1 MDISISS
8 QIASLCPQLR
18 LVCLKANVVIQ
29 PSPSALLQE
38 IQNSC
43 ASISHVSIEKIKDSP
58 AIAAS
63 RRAYKAMGKA
73 PSRYRLSAEALRRRI
88 VKGGELYQISNVVEC
103 INLTSLESGFS
114 IGGYDVNKIEGNI
127 ELSLGRA
134 DDVYEAIGRGQ
145 LNIEN
150 LPVFRDTQG
159 AFGSPTS
166 DSVSTCITDS
176 TQRILLIFLDFES
189 DEAVY
194 EAVSFCER
202 LLQTYCQASELYQ
215 HSISAS

>member
-1 MDISISS
+1 MEISISP

-18 LVCLKANVVIQ
+18 LVSLEATVGIS
-29 PSPSALLQE
+29 PSPEGLLDE
-38 IQNSC
+38 IKKSR
-43 ASISHVSIEKIKDSP
+43 ASVSQMAMEEIKDMP

-73 PSRYRLSAEALRRRI
+73 PSRYRLSAEALRRRL
-88 VKGGELYQISNVVEC
+88 VKGGALYQISNVVES
-103 INLTSLESGFS
+103 INLTSLNSGFS
-114 IGGYDVNKIEGNI
+114 IGGYDADKIEGNI
-127 ELSLGRA
+127 DLSLGRA

-150 LPVFRDTQG
+150 LPVFRDSKG

-166 DSVSTCITDS
+166 DSVRTCITEN
-176 TQRILLIFLDFES
+176 TQRILLVFLDFES
-189 DEAVY
+189 DETVF
-194 EAVSFCER
+194 EAVSLCER
-202 LLQTYCQASELYQ
+202 LLRTYCQASELRQ

>member
-1 MDISISS
+1 MEISINA

-18 LVCLKANVVIQ
+18 LVSLEAAVEIK
-29 PSPSALLQE
+29 PSPVGLLEE
-38 IQNSC
+38 IETNSLGI
-43 ASISHVSIEKIKDSP
+43 AKRPMEEIKDIP

-63 RRAYKAMGKA
+63 RRAYKTMGKA

-88 VKGGELYQISNVVEC
+88 VKGGALYQISNVVES
-103 INLTSLESGFS
+103 INLTSLNSGFS
-114 IGGYDVNKIEGNI
+114 IGGYDADKIEGNI
-127 ELSLGRA
+127 DLSLGRA

-150 LPVFRDTQG
+150 LPVFRDSEG

-166 DSVSTCITDS
+166 DSVRTCITE
-176 TQRILLIFLDFES
+176 TTGRILLIFLDFES
-189 DEAVY
+189 DETVF
-194 EAVSFCER
+194 EAVSLCER
-202 LLQTYCQASELYQ
+202 LLRTHCQASELRQ